1 MPRRASNSLTRNQNR
16 LLRAVADG
24 VTLYAD
30 RRHPQ
35 LLLVPAKDKPFRTQR
50 SVLRGLIQD
59 GLVMVIGNDMTDVMV
74 TQRGLH
80 ALDRLGGYPR
90 RKLPEALHP
99 TVRPLALQK
108 LAELRALGYEDPID
122 SLLAIAYE
130 TDDEGEFVQPVEIRI
145 ECLKAAAPFCRPKLA
160 AVVQRNVGDGQS
172 HAEWLAELRDYVDHE
187 EKADDD
193 HQGPII
199 EGTAVNGEDPGEPPC
214 GPDPAGEDDAG
225 PDQDGPVWKPQ
236 SK

>member
-1 MPRRASNSLTRNQNR
+1 MPRRAKNSLTRNQNR
-16 LLRAVADG
+16 VLRAIAAG
-24 VTLYAD
+24 GTLHAD
-30 RRHPQ
+30 RRRPQ
-35 LLLVPAKDKPFRTQR
+35 LVFVHGKAESFRTQR
-50 SVLRGLIQD
+50 TVLRGLIED
-59 GLVMVIGNDMTDVMV
+59 GLLLVVGGDMTNVEV
-74 TQRGLH
+74 TQAGLR
-80 ALDRLGGYPR
+80 ALDSLGGYPR

-99 TVRPLALQK
+99 TIRPLALQK
-108 LAELRALGYEDPID
+108 LAELRVMGFEDPVD
-122 SLLAIAYE
+122 ALLAVAYE
-130 TDDEGEFVQPVEIRI
+130 TDEEGEFVNDVATRVD
-145 ECLKAAAPFCRPKLA
+145 CLKAAAPFCRPKLA

-214 GPDPAGEDDAG
+214 GLDPAGEDDAG